1 MRAESDLAPLT
12 GMPSTPETAQGTAE
26 AAGVDARDGAAT
38 AGSHEAEVMQ
48 GRREK
53 LARLREAGV
62 DPFPRRFPDRTE
74 IATVYSAHEG
84 LGEPGE
90 YPDHRYRIAGRV
102 VAERGH
108 GKTAFLDVV
117 DRSGQLQI
125 YARRDTL
132 GDAAF
137 EAVQDLDVGDIVGV
151 EGTIYVTK
159 RGQLALQ
166 VESTTLLTKSLR
178 QPPERYHGV
187 KDTELRARRREL
199 DLIANEQS
207 RDVFLKRA
215 KTISALRR
223 YFDDHGFVE
232 IETPTL
238 QPLYG
243 GANARPFVTH
253 HNTLGEDR
261 YLRISPECFLKR
273 AVVGGLESVYDF
285 GKCFRNE
292 GISPQHNPEF
302 TVVEWTEAYKD
313 SSEAMDFTERL
324 VAYAAEQA
332 LGTTVVERGGETIDL
347 APPWRRM
354 TLRDGVLEQTGV
366 DVYAATDDELR
377 EALGEGDADGATRA
391 DLIGKLFSKFVEPTL
406 IQPTFVL
413 DFPAELCQTAKLHTE
428 QEGFVDNFDAIVG
441 GVEIATGGAENNDPD
456 EQRRIFTEQL
466 ERAQGEQVEGANPLD
481 EEFLEALEIGMLPS
495 AGAGLGIDRL
505 VMLLTGTDSLRE
517 VVLFPALRRLDPS

>member
-1 MRAESDLAPLT
+1 LPTDSLDSEV
-12 GMPSTPETAQGTAE
+12 QG
-26 AAGVDARDGAAT
+26 
-38 AGSHEAEVMQ
+38 HEAEVVAQ
-48 GRREK
+48 RREK
-53 LARLREAGV
+53 LTRLREAGV
-62 DPFPRRFPDRTE
+62 DPFPRRVPDRTE
-74 IATVYSAHEG
+74 IAAIEAAHPD
-84 LGEPGE
+84 LSEPGE
-90 YPDHRYRIAGRV
+90 YPEHGYRVAGRV
-102 VAERGH
+102 VAQRGH
-108 GKTAFLDVV
+108 GKTAFLDLV
-117 DRSGQLQI
+117 DRSGQIQI
-125 YARRDTL
+125 YARSDAL

-137 EAVQDLDVGDIVGV
+137 EAIEQLDVGDIVGF
-151 EGTIYVTK
+151 EGTLYVTK
-159 RGQLALQ
+159 RGQLALKAA
-166 VESTTLLTKSLR
+166 SSTLLTKSLR
-178 QPPERYHGV
+178 PLPEHFHGV
-187 KDTELRARRREL
+187 KDVELRSRRREL
-199 DLIANEQS
+199 DLIANAET
-207 RDVFLKRA
+207 RDVFIKRA

-223 YFDDHGFVE
+223 YFDEHGFIE

-253 HNTLGEDR
+253 HNTLDEDR

-313 SSEAMDFTERL
+313 ASEAMDFTERL

-332 LGTTVVERGGETIDL
+332 LGTTVVERDGETIDL

-354 TLRDGVLEQTGV
+354 TLRDGVLEATGV
-366 DVYAATDDELR
+366 DVYSADWDELV
-377 EALGEGDADGATRA
+377 AAMGEGGQEDVTRA
-391 DLIGKLFSKFVEPTL
+391 ELIGKLFSKFVEPKL

-456 EQRRIFTEQL
+456 EQRRVFVEQL
-466 ERAQGEQVEGANPLD
+466 ERAQGEMVEGANPLD

-505 VMLLTGTDSLRE
+505 VMILTGMDSLRE
-517 VVLFPALRRLDPS
+517 VVLFPALRRLDQG

>member
-1 MRAESDLAPLT
+1 
-12 GMPSTPETAQGTAE
+12 MPSTPETAEGRAE
-26 AAGVDARDGAAT
+26 VAAADARGGAAA
-38 AGSHEAEVMQ
+38 AGSHEAEVMG

-53 LARLREAGV
+53 LARLRDAGV

-74 IATVYSAHEG
+74 IATIHAAHAD
-84 LGEPGE
+84 LTEPGE

-102 VAERGH
+102 TGERGH
-108 GKTAFLDVV
+108 GKTVFLDVI
-117 DRSGQLQI
+117 DRSGQLQV
-125 YARRDTL
+125 YARRDAI
-132 GDAAF
+132 GDDEF
-137 EAVQDLDVGDIVGV
+137 EAVQALDVGDIAGF
-151 EGTIYVTK
+151 EGAVYVTK

-166 VESTTLLTKSLR
+166 VESATLLTKSLR
-178 QPPERYHGV
+178 PPPDGYHGV

-199 DLIANEQS
+199 DLIANEES
-207 RDVFLKRA
+207 RDVFIKRA
-215 KTISALRR
+215 KTVSALRR
-223 YFDDHGFVE
+223 YFDDHGFIE

-243 GANARPFVTH
+243 GANARPFITH

-313 SSEAMDFTERL
+313 SSEAMDFTERM
-324 VAYAAEQA
+324 VAYAAEQV
-332 LGTTVVERGGETIDL
+332 LGTTKVERAGETIDL
-347 APPWRRM
+347 APPWRRV
-354 TLRDGVLEQTGV
+354 TLRDAVLDATGV
-366 DVYAATDDELR
+366 DVYAASDEELR
-377 EALGEGDADGATRA
+377 QALGEDAGDDATRA
-391 DLIGKLFSKFVEPTL
+391 DLIGKLFSKFVESTL

-428 QEGFVDNFDAIVG
+428 QEGFVDNFDAVVG

-466 ERAQGEQVEGANPLD
+466 ERAQGEHVEGANPLD

-505 VMLLTGTDSLRE
+505 VMLLTGADSLRE
-517 VVLFPALRRLDPS
+517 VVLFPALRRLDQS